1 MERKMLSRGK
11 TILSGIFLFAVVSLV
26 VFLYVNS
33 RDFALSWM
41 YRNRSQEITLLKKQN
56 EDWLSN
62 WLNCRNKDANE
73 VPSVLKLEDWFHARA
88 RLEVSTLTYWSAP
101 IVWEG
106 TFERSVL
113 EDYYSKRKITIGLTV
128 FAIGK

>member
-62 WLNCRNKDANE
+62 WLNCR
-73 VPSVLKLEDWFHARA
+73 A